1 MGPREGAFTR
11 RERGNMQNETTKA
24 TWIARGGEPVRAV
37 LNLDKG
43 ARERTLGD
51 HLATRC
57 ASCGVLGAKVRE
69 TVRGPECEL
78 CS

>member
-1 MGPREGAFTR
+1 
-11 RERGNMQNETTKA
+11 MQNETTKA
-24 TWIARGGEPVRAV
+24 TWIARDGEPVRAV
-37 LNLDKG
+37 LDLDKG

-57 ASCGVLGAKVRE
+57 TSCGVLGAKVHE

>member
-1 MGPREGAFTR
+1 
-11 RERGNMQNETTKA
+11 MQNETTKA

-37 LNLDKG
+37 LDLDKG

-57 ASCGVLGAKVRE
+57 TSCGVLGAKVRE